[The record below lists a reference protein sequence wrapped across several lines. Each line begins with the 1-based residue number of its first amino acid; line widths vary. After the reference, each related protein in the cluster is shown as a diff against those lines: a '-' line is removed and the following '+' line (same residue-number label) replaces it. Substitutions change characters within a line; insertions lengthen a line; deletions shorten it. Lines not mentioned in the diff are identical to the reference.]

1 MRSGSLSGFCRLE
14 FSHMYKHKSSFHT
27 RTEPSSV
34 PEANLP
40 SGSAASVRTDG
51 ELPEPPHLE
60 RGLHKHHG
68 RRFRLF
74 TPDFATPPYLRLQG
88 RPRWDPAF
96 GPTPTVAQRGHHQL
110 RDQANEVTEN
120 DSAVRRRVQT
130 QPRRDAALGIEVA
143 KSQKC
148 EH

>member
-1 MRSGSLSGFCRLE
+1 MLAHAPKPPRLPIGAKPGCGLLS
-14 FSHMYKHKSSFHT
+14 HT
-27 RTEPSSV
+27 GRG
-34 PEANLP
+34 L
-40 SGSAASVRTDG
+40 GRTDG